1 MTLGKPFDHIWHWGL
16 VQDARINENI
26 ADEIIL
32 SCAAQ
37 DNTVLF

>member
-1 MTLGKPFDHIWHWGL
+1 MTLGKPFDQIWHWGL